1 MDLYWQSA
9 RSELIR
15 FHRIQNPSKV
25 FPLKSNTRLMKGPLC
40 YWDLYF
46 QMCGDL
52 TYRNDRENTN
62 HSSPSRTAI
71 KLFKLHLFSLEET
84 FVERHTWPQDISHSQ
99 LLFGS
104 SLPAASESIHLMDL
118 RVQQVSWIKGFSWI
132 SLARKYK
139 LIKPPNVLSK
149 TSPIWKSSHWVS
161 FLPFSSIVLSSPF
174 CPGRC
179 LNRCDASQWVGLT

>member
-1 MDLYWQSA
+1 MDLYWQST

-25 FPLKSNTRLMKGPLC
+25 FPLKSNKRLMKGPLC
-40 YWDLYF
+40 YRDLYF

-52 TYRNDRENTN
+52 AYRNDRENTN

-71 KLFKLHLFSLEET
+71 KLFKLHLFLLEET
-84 FVERHTWPQDISHSQ
+84 FVEHHRWPPDISHSQ

-104 SLPAASESIHLMDL
+104 SLPAASKSVHLMDL
-118 RVQQVSWIKGFSWI
+118 RVRQVSWIKGFSWI
-132 SLARKYK
+132 RVLQHK
-139 LIKPPNVLSK
+139 LIKPPNVLSR

-161 FLPFSSIVLSSPF
+161 FLLFISVVLS
-174 CPGRC
+174 CPGKC
-179 LNRCDASQWVGLT
+179 LNQSDASQWVGLT